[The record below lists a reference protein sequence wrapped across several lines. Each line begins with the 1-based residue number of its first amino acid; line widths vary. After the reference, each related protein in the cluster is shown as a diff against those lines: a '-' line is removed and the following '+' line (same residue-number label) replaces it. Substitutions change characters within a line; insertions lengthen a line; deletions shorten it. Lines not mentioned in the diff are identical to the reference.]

1 MHNNY
6 FSSENALAAPFES
19 VQSRNEMR
27 NLEQLANQFDFLK
40 TQIRFFWNVTSIG
53 QKISW
58 LF

>member
-40 TQIRFFWNVTSIG
+40 TQIRFF
-53 QKISW
+53 
-58 LF
+58 